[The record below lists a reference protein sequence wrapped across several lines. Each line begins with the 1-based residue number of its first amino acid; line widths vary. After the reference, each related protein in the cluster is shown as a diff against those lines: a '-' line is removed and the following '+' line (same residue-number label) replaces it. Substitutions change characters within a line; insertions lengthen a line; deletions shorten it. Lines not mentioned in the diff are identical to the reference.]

1 MIRLGDHSSLIVSK
15 ATSSAIA
22 APYGRDCRTPV
33 LRGSPRRRSNQ
44 ELKHDNSYDNFQK
57 AHSCTPVRMNGID
70 TPALL
75 ATINAVG
82 AQPELGK
89 FQFRAK
95 SRWLSGTHS
104 QSTMH
109 GFFGAG
115 AEHKHV
121 APYKA
126 AGDHPA
132 VLCGADAGPTPTE
145 WVLHALASCSPLAS
159 PISRR
164 CAESSSTKSRR
175 RSRVILI
182 CVAFSE
188 LAKDVRNGYQG
199 IKVSFEIDGDAAPD
213 RLEEIVMQSK
223 ARSAVFDII
232 TNGVPV
238 SIGVKTPAT
247 A

>member
-1 MIRLGDHSSLIVSK
+1 MTTAMTTSK
-15 ATSSAIA
+15 KPT
-22 APYGRDCRTPV
+22 R
-33 LRGSPRRRSNQ
+33 
-44 ELKHDNSYDNFQK
+44 
-57 AHSCTPVRMNGID
+57 TPVRMNGID

-145 WVLHALASCSPLAS
+145 WVLHALASCLTAG
-159 PISRR
+159 IANIAAVRGIKLNKVEATIEGDIDLR
-164 CAESSSTKSRR
+164 G
-175 RSRVILI
+175 IL
-182 CVAFSE
+182 E